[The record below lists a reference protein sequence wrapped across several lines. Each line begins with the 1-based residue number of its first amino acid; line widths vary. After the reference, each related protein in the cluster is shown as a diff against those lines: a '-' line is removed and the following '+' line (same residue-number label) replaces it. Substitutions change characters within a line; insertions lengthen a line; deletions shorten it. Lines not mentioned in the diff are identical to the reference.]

1 MSQEDLCTAVYF
13 IMPDTDLETSIICA
27 IDTSRKLNARL
38 VLSVNMNDSI
48 IKDVFDLLKIKNMD
62 IATFHSESKGY
73 VFMKQDSIDISGF
86 HFTKSPQSKYFILG
100 IQ

>member
-1 MSQEDLCTAVYF
+1 MSQLCTAIYF

-27 IDTSRKLNARL
+27 IETSRKLSAIL
-38 VLSVNMNDSI
+38 ALPVNINDSI

-62 IATFHSESKGY
+62 IATFHSESNGL
-73 VFMKQDSIDISGF
+73 VFMKRESIDISGF
-86 HFTKSPQSKYFILG
+86 HFTKSPQSKYFILD